1 MIIVKAD
8 ARPTTSWK
16 RKRPHLAQPAKAPLA
31 RPGSQIAARP
41 RLSENTESA
50 GNPLGSPSEKSERP
64 WTSMEGHCENSQVPG
79 KSMEG
84 HCENSQVP
92 GKSMEGHCENS
103 QVPGKS
109 MEGHSENSE
118 VCGLKRYPCMAFTEL
133 AQSFSRERFCRN
145 LQRLVP
151 EVRPEHLAPGGAG
164 VRAQAM
170 PPQGDLVQDFQSVSR
185 DHALNILNAPAPPR
199 RLPRPSAGT
208 SRG

>member
-1 MIIVKAD
+1 MIIVQAD

-50 GNPLGSPSEKSERP
+50 GNPLGSPTEKSERP
-64 WTSMEGHCENSQVPG
+64 GKSMEGRSENSEVPG

-84 HCENSQVP
+84 R
-92 GKSMEGHCENS
+92 
-103 QVPGKS
+103 
-109 MEGHSENSE
+109 SENSD
-118 VCGLKRYPCMAFTEL
+118 VCGLKRYPCMAFAEL
-133 AQSFSRERFCRN
+133 AQSFSRERFCRH

-151 EVRPEHLAPGGAG
+151 AVRPEHLAPGGAG

-170 PPQGDLVQDFQSVSR
+170 TPLDDLGQDFQGVSR
-185 DHALNILNAPAPPR
+185 DHARHILNAPAPPP
-199 RLPRPSAGT
+199 RLPWPSAGT